1 MLFDYVMDLIGATNS
16 DRWTHVVGF
25 MFLAAFLTFIFAGAI
40 SSIIGLSTTFI
51 INKLKKGKIDFV
63 SCYIKISLFL
73 FPIVFILSFFTSN
86 GKVEDSVWETTPGSE
101 TVLVPNDKKIKLSIV
116 EVKDEKIV
124 VQFGDS
130 ETDKKEYYLD
140 PDSKV
145 EKTETVEEPSVTSA
159 VVSEKKLVHYYRG
172 KGYYTLAKPR
182 EFLKIDGKIKLKDSE
197 KILNSNWNRGRDND
211 F

>member
-1 MLFDYVMDLIGATNS
+1 MLFDYAMDLIGATNS
-16 DRWTHVVGF
+16 DRWAHVVGF
-25 MFLAAFLTFIFAGAI
+25 MPLAAFLTFIFAGAI

-51 INKLKKGKIDFV
+51 INKLKKGKIDSV

-86 GKVEDSVWETTPGSE
+86 GKAEDSVWETTPGSE

-116 EVKDEKIV
+116 EVKDEKIM

-145 EKTETVEEPSVTSA
+145 EKTETIEEPSVTSA
-159 VVSEKKLVHYYRG
+159 VVSEKKSVRYYRG

-182 EFLKIDGKIKLKDSE
+182 EFLKIDGKVKLKDSE
-197 KILNSNWNRGRDND
+197 KILNSN
-211 F
+211 

>member
-40 SSIIGLSTTFI
+40 LSIIGLSTTFI
-51 INKLKKGKIDFV
+51 INKLKKGKIDSV
-63 SCYIKISLFL
+63 SCYLKISFFL
-73 FPIVFILSFFTSN
+73 FPIIFILSFFTSN
-86 GKVEDSVWETTPGSE
+86 GKLEDSVWETTPGSE
-101 TVLVPNDKKIKLSIV
+101 TMLVPNDK
-116 EVKDEKIV
+116 
-124 VQFGDS
+124 
-130 ETDKKEYYLD
+130 
-140 PDSKV
+140 KV

>member
-1 MLFDYVMDLIGATNS
+1 MLFDYAMDLIGATNS
-16 DRWTHVVGF
+16 DRWAHVVGF
-25 MFLAAFLTFIFAGAI
+25 MPLAAFLTFIFAGAI

-86 GKVEDSVWETTPGSE
+86 RKVEDSVWETTPGSE

>member
-1 MLFDYVMDLIGATNS
+1 MLFDYAMDLIGATNS
-16 DRWTHVVGF
+16 DRWAHVVGF
-25 MFLAAFLTFIFAGAI
+25 MPLAAFLTFIFAGAI

-51 INKLKKGKIDFV
+51 INKLKKGKIDSV

-101 TVLVPNDKKIKLSIV
+101 TVLVPNDKKIKVSIV
-116 EVKDEKIV
+116 EVKDEKIM

-145 EKTETVEEPSVTSA
+145 EKTETIEEPSVTSA
-159 VVSEKKLVHYYRG
+159 VVSEKKSVRYYRG

-182 EFLKIDGKIKLKDSE
+182 EFLKIDGKVKLKDSE
-197 KILNSNWNRGRDND
+197 KILNSN
-211 F
+211 

>member
-51 INKLKKGKIDFV
+51 INKLKKGKIDSV
-63 SCYIKISLFL
+63 SCYLKISFFL
-73 FPIVFILSFFTSN
+73 FPIIFILSFFTSN
-86 GKVEDSVWETTPGSE
+86 GKLEDSVWETTPGSE
-101 TVLVPNDKKIKLSIV
+101 TMLVPNDKKVKLSIV
-116 EVKDEKIV
+116 ELKNDKIL
-124 VQFGDS
+124 VQFGDN

-159 VVSEKKLVHYYRG
+159 VVSEKKSVQYY
-172 KGYYTLAKPR
+172 
-182 EFLKIDGKIKLKDSE
+182 
-197 KILNSNWNRGRDND
+197 
-211 F
+211 